1 MATNGRAHYGAPKI
15 LCVEA
20 DLAVRES
27 RCAVLN
33 KSGYDATAAASQL
46 ADIVLRIQKFD
57 LIVLSATSDCD
68 WHRIFNLADGADVLV
83 LDGFTM
89 PLELLWLV
97 AERLSRLQQRAQPR
111 QGVAPV

>member
-33 KSGYDATAAASQL
+33 KSGYDPTAASSQV
-46 ADIVLRIQKFD
+46 ADILLRIQNFD

-68 WHRIFNLADGADVLV
+68 CRRTFNLADGP
-83 LDGFTM
+83 T
-89 PLELLWLV
+89 
-97 AERLSRLQQRAQPR
+97 
-111 QGVAPV
+111 

>member
-33 KSGYDATAAASQL
+33 ESGYDATASSSQL
-46 ADIVLRIQKFD
+46 AEIVLRIQKFD
-57 LIVLSATSDCD
+57 LIVLSATSECD
-68 WHRIFNLADGADVLV
+68 WHRTLNLADGADALF
-83 LDGFTM
+83 LDGLTM
-89 PLELLWLV
+89 PLEVLWLV
-97 AERLSRLQQRAQPR
+97 AKRLSRLQQRA
-111 QGVAPV
+111 